1 MTSPVV
7 AGAVHRHVPED
18 LYSSWSPSLS
28 PDASQVAFISDRGGY
43 PQVWLRHLDGGP
55 LRHVPLDGRITV
67 VSWSPTGEWLA
78 CLRAAHGA
86 SRDEAWVVRP
96 DGSGA
101 RLVGGAAT
109 GTAIL
114 AGVAPE
120 AGPPTVNSFSPRRGP
135 RRRSC

>member
-55 LRHVPLDGRITV
+55 LRHVPLDGRITA

-78 CLRAAHGA
+78 CLRAGT
-86 SRDEAWVVRP
+86 RRVPGRGLGRP
-96 DGSGA
+96 TGRVWCPAGWGSGDGHGDLGGGSLR
-101 RLVGGAAT
+101 RLD
-109 GTAIL
+109 
-114 AGVAPE
+114 
-120 AGPPTVNSFSPRRGP
+120 
-135 RRRSC
+135 RRR